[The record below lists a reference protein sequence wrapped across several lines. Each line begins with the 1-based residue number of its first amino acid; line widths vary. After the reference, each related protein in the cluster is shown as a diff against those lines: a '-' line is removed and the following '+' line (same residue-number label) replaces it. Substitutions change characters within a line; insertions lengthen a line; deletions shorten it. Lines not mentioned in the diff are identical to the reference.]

1 MGLGHGF
8 SFGVS
13 TLLASD
19 ICDGDKEKR
28 RAEKEPEWFPQPAVR
43 VDQSRHLS
51 SWNSRIES
59 IPSRSDSKAC
69 RDNVISICL
78 CLLRFAFV
86 NKIEVQSQSS
96 SKQPMMRIASPC
108 DDSSVIALFF
118 FTGQSPVL

>member
-1 MGLGHGF
+1 MGLGHGCSFDVF
-8 SFGVS
+8 S
-13 TLLASD
+13 LLASD

-28 RAEKEPEWFPQPAVR
+28 RAEKEPEWFPQPAIR

-59 IPSRSDSKAC
+59 IASLSDSKAC
-69 RDNVISICL
+69 RGNVISIRL
-78 CLLRFAFV
+78 CLLRRSFV
-86 NKIEVQSQSS
+86 NKIDVQSQSS
-96 SKQPMMRIASPC
+96 SQQPKMVSDSPC